1 MLDNLVHL
9 AYMPGET
16 KFHEESYVPE
26 IIEECRAIVETL
38 IMDKDRSPFLNL
50 IRTPQVDQSLRV
62 NVLQQSG
69 KAIQSLLCMRSNI
82 EARILVS
89 KCFQNTPQLYQQWTR
104 NFSMCDM
111 AANYACISSLSLI
124 SYLIENAP
132 EIKIVDEILAASTD
146 MGKMFESMISFT
158 SPRCFTKNAITKGLQ
173 SGNALLVMQ
182 TLKVCGL
189 ILDRFSKLSAIVC
202 ENKRDRSRYFSE
214 KLAGRMPDVQVL
226 LAIRSKFGSNE
237 ESCSCKSHLNFI
249 MKGICDTLD
258 LYVDIFPQS
267 FITLQFERIKLLF
280 DGSSTNFLKAPF
292 NLQRRLLKTLFNI
305 FECYKVRERCK

>member
-132 EIKIVDEILAASTD
+132 DVDEILAASTD

-173 SGNALLVMQ
+173 SSNALLVMQ

-292 NLQRRLLKTLFNI
+292 NLQRRLLKTLFYI
-305 FECYKVRERCK
+305 FECYKVRERCN